1 MAGEYIINYTDET
14 LPGKTPFV
22 IGPNEVNGPD
32 NVNVNTALQLQGRF
46 VVNYGEIVA
55 ENLVHLLEN
64 FASKTGNEPTVTTAG
79 MIWFKSDGGNNGE
92 GELRVRNTTND
103 AWIPVGATYAT
114 TGGAGG
120 KFNIAPSGGTVYAV
134 PGGNYFVD
142 TTSGPVT
149 VVLPASPTLGD
160 VVGVVDLAGTFGVGN
175 ECFID
180 GNGERVMSD
189 PSDMAID
196 IQYARVKLAYSNAD
210 HGWRIVG

>member
-1 MAGEYIINYTDET
+1 MAGEYLINYTDGS

-22 IGPNEVNGPD
+22 IGPNEVNGPG

-64 FASKTGNEPTVTTAG
+64 FASNTPPAVTTAG
-79 MIWFKSDGGNNGE
+79 MIWFDSAGGNNGE
-92 GELRVRNTTND
+92 GELKVRNTANTD
-103 AWIPVGATYAT
+103 WIPVGATYAT

-120 KFNIAPSGGTVYAV
+120 KFLMASVVGGTMYAV

-142 TTSGPVT
+142 TSSGPVT

-175 ECFID
+175 ECIID
-180 GNGERVMSD
+180 GNGEMVMSD
-189 PSDMAID
+189 PSSMVID
-196 IQYARVKLAYSNAD
+196 IQYARVKLAYSDAV